1 MHMRLLSAT
10 VSRDRYQ
17 EADQPATQE
26 KVAPALR
33 YFKATTFD
41 EAIPV
46 ARAVYAGARDCV
58 RCRRVLARRYDCLGS
73 TLFRDDDPYEL
84 ARSFDVADG
93 DVCTVRMLAA
103 CIVLFARDRES
114 VH

>member
-1 MHMRLLSAT
+1 MAHAAALRHGFARSLPGGGST
-10 VSRDRYQ
+10 CR
-17 EADQPATQE
+17 
-26 KVAPALR
+26 APGGRSGLR
-33 YFKATTFD
+33 YFEAATFD
-41 EAIPV
+41 EAMPL
-46 ARAVYAGARDCV
+46 ARAVYAGARHCV
-58 RCRRVLARRYDCLGS
+58 CCRRVLARQYDCLGS

>member
-10 VSRDRYQ
+10 VSRDRYP
-17 EADQPATQE
+17 EADQPAAHPE
-26 KVAPALR
+26 VAPVLR
-33 YFKATTFD
+33 YFEAATFD
-41 EAIPV
+41 EAMPL
-46 ARAVYAGARDCV
+46 ARAVYAGARHCV
-58 RCRRVLARRYDCLGS
+58 CCRRVLARQYDCLGS

-84 ARSFDVADG
+84 ASSFDVADG